1 MKKIKIE
8 WDTPMKGSIMDVES
22 THYDAAKGELITVG
36 FLSKNGFTI
45 LQRVTLSEAD
55 FKAYAVNEME
65 AFGRPLYAFKKD
77 CEEGFCGNT
86 VECDLQVDQE
96 STYVALRNEGL
107 LDHYNSLCDPL
118 FNEEIPEYW
127 NTWKITKKPLFL
139 SKIVRHNYCC
149 LAKEYYLKLKRVDKV
164 ESSEIKPFLSSAAI
178 EKKYIWPLLS
188 IDLI

>member
-8 WDTPMKGSIMDVES
+8 CDTPMKGSIIDVES
-22 THYDAAKGELITVG
+22 THYDATKGELITAG

-45 LQRVTLSEAD
+45 LQRVKSSEAD
-55 FKAYAVNEME
+55 FKAYAINEME

-86 VECDLQVDQE
+86 IDCDLQVGQE
-96 STYVALRNEGL
+96 ATYIALKNEGL
-107 LDHYNSLCDPL
+107 LEHYNSLCDPL

-127 NTWKITKKPLFL
+127 NTWKSTKNPLFL
-139 SKIVRHNYCC
+139 SKIMRHNYCC

-164 ESSEIKPFLSSAAI
+164 KPSEIKPFLSSAAI
-178 EKKYIWPLLS
+178 EKKYIWPPLNINLV
-188 IDLI
+188 